1 MIAEN
6 GEVAVAPGSAGTE
19 VSLQAANAEAAEAIR
34 LQRLSRW
41 GIPTDLVIKATE
53 SLDAEVKDAI
63 RWVQRHGVSS
73 GITRAQLAE
82 RLLKTNGEPYDA
94 NSLYQVLTGRR
105 NENPGSLQAFAE
117 AVQKLRRRLSES
129 EAITGEGFIQTPI
142 TKLVWRVCLSALRKH
157 RMAFIFGESQIGK
170 TTAVTEFARCHN
182 HGTTVLVRMPTG
194 GALGRFQGELSGR
207 LGIAQHRRTDDLS
220 RRIFDAFDESMLL
233 VVDEA
238 HQCLYG
244 PTGITT
250 LDWIRE
256 LHDRRKCGVVIVAT
270 EALRQSLN
278 SHRTLR
284 QLWRRRSPGMVVTL
298 PSSVPQDILEQFAE
312 AYGLDPAPDRKVTV
326 SYRDDFGHEKKYT
339 RNPLELQNEL
349 IQDEGLGAWCKLLE
363 DAKDLAEASDGRM
376 GWTKVLIAYAIA
388 RSNEGVV

>member
-1 MIAEN
+1 M
-6 GEVAVAPGSAGTE
+6 GVVTQPGGAE
-19 VSLQAANAEAAEAIR
+19 VSLEAANQQAAESIR
-34 LQRLSRW
+34 AQRISRW
-41 GIPTDLVIKATE
+41 GIPTDIVVKATE
-53 SLDAEVKDAI
+53 HLDPEVRDAI
-63 RWVQRHGVSS
+63 RWVQRHGVSA

-82 RLLKTNGEPYDA
+82 RLLKPNGEGYDA
-94 NSLYQVLTGRR
+94 NSVYQVLTGRR
-105 NENPGSLQAFAE
+105 NDNPGSLQAFAQ
-117 AVQKLRRRLSES
+117 AVQRLRRRLSES

-142 TKLVWRVCLSALRKH
+142 TKLVWRVCQSALRKH
-157 RMAFIFGESQIGK
+157 RLAFIFGESQIGK
-170 TTAVTEFARCHN
+170 STAVTEFARCHN
-182 HGTTVLVRMPTG
+182 HGTTVLVRMPTA
-194 GALGRFQGELSGR
+194 GALGKFQAELCGR
-207 LGIAQHRRTDDLS
+207 LGIAQHRRNEDLS

-244 PTGITT
+244 PTGTIT

-256 LHDRRKCGVVIVAT
+256 LHDRRRCGVVIVAT

-278 SHRTLR
+278 SNRTLR

-298 PSSVPQDILEQFAE
+298 PSTVPQDILEQFAE
-312 AYGLDPAPDRKVTV
+312 AYGLDAAPDRRVTV
-326 SYRDDFGHEKKYT
+326 QYRDDFGHEKKYT
-339 RNPLELQNEL
+339 RNPLELQNEVL
-349 IQDEGLGAWCKLLE
+349 QDEGLGAWCKLLD